1 MVPYTSVV
9 GARSLVYGLQVFR
22 EATPQLRLL
31 HLDGS
36 VLYYDRRGGPRPPPM
51 NRRRAHTSP
60 STVTTTNE
68 SESTYDLR
76 KERLEVRRRRLR
88 RRRERRV
95 VDVVARRGELRARVA
110 ATVALHGLRVCK
122 SDVAVQRERAE

>member
-51 NRRRAHTSP
+51 NRRRAPLVLAQYEPRMNQNLLMTSAKK
-60 STVTTTNE
+60 
-68 SESTYDLR
+68 D
-76 KERLEVRRRRLR
+76 
-88 RRRERRV
+88 
-95 VDVVARRGELRARVA
+95 
-110 ATVALHGLRVCK
+110 
-122 SDVAVQRERAE
+122 